1 MSQHRDMS
9 VSTVEEFAVP
19 QEDDSPRQG
28 TPMRTWKL
36 PSTTEAMQAGDRA
49 QASSLAQASAL
60 LAGLVEHLGWE
71 GDYYHAYA
79 LICKDDRKN

>member
-1 MSQHRDMS
+1 MALLAMSQHRDMS

-36 PSTTEAMQAGDRA
+36 PSTTEAMQAGSRA
-49 QASSLAQASAL
+49 QASSMAQASACWP
-60 LAGLVEHLGWE
+60 VWWS
-71 GDYYHAYA
+71 
-79 LICKDDRKN
+79 IWDRAVLPRPRSRS